1 MRVHRL
7 APLSFFAFLLA
18 CQGEEPGGIEAS
30 VVSATLSANRGAP
43 EGLANLDVSVEL
55 QARGQP
61 EEVTLSEVMIT
72 AQPVTESSDT
82 LGFSAEMRNT
92 QGDDPVVRIAKG
104 QTLIGRVRN
113 VGTTNAELAAWCD
126 TPAEL
131 SVTVETADGESATAL
146 SNTTVRCS

>member
-1 MRVHRL
+1 MVSGSL
-7 APLSFFAFLLA
+7 DAN
-18 CQGEEPGGIEAS
+18 QGS
-30 VVSATLSANRGAP
+30 P
-43 EGLANLDVSVEL
+43 EGLANLDISVEL

-82 LGFSAEMRNT
+82 LSFSAEMRNT
-92 QGDDPVVRIAKG
+92 QGDDPVVRLAKG

-113 VGTTNAELAAWCD
+113 AGTTNAELAAWCD

-131 SVTVETADGESATAL
+131 SVTVQTADGDSATAV
-146 SNTTVRCS
+146 SNITVRCS